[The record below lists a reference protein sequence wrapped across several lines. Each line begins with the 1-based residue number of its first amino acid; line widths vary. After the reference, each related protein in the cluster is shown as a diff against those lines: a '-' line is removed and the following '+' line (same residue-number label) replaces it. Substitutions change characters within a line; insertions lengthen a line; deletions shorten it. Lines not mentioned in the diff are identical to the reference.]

1 MGLPGSTGIQK
12 IKIEPRTKGDGPR
25 KVEEIRLMNI
35 VPYLGTTNV
44 FNCAQFMIEAVKEP
58 YPGFEITPNTGPG
71 GTIFVPATAILAMKY
86 SK

>member
-1 MGLPGSTGIQK
+1 
-12 IKIEPRTKGDGPR
+12 
-25 KVEEIRLMNI
+25 MNI

-44 FNCAQFMIEAVKEP
+44 FNYAQFMIEAVKEP